1 MPETS
6 TYSSLRRR
14 GVGDKTLE
22 ILLLVLLAASVAVI
36 FVPEL
41 MKERFLD
48 SPIDTVTDFH
58 RGMVALAISTHN
70 DRSGRYRAQRYE
82 PEPYFRRNQYD
93 SSYNDGEDQGEFIPY
108 PRTRGHVESETRKHR
123 ILITMWL
130 VVLATSFLMLVPS
143 LKWIIPLHIVL
154 LVLLAA
160 YSMAAI
166 VLPYYR
172 KRS

>member
-1 MPETS
+1 
-6 TYSSLRRR
+6 
-14 GVGDKTLE
+14 VGDKTLE

-41 MKERFLD
+41 MKERSLD
-48 SPIDTVTDFH
+48 SPIDTITDFR

-70 DRSGRYRAQRYE
+70 SERYRAQRYE

-93 SSYNDGEDQGEFIPY
+93 SSYNDGEDEGEFIPY
-108 PRTRGHVESETRKHR
+108 PRTGRGHVEAETRRNR
-123 ILITMWL
+123 ILVTMWV

-143 LKWIIPLHIVL
+143 LKWVIPLHITL
-154 LVLLAA
+154 LVLLAV
-160 YSMAAI
+160 YSIAVI
-166 VLPYYR
+166 VLPSYR